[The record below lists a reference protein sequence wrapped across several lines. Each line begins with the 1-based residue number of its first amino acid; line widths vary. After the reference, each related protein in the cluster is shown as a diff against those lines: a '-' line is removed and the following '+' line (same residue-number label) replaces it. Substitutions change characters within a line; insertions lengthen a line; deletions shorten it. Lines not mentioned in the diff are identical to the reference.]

1 MAKNG
6 RENEEGATA
15 AGGDAPPNYGAI
27 GALPPAGALPPSPR
41 PASHLST
48 YTAGEDAGRLATLAK
63 EFGLSKVRPPRHQ
76 IRERIP
82 EELSSL
88 NLSSLKKWYESVKR
102 MDEDFLEM
110 RVQSVYVREHG
121 EESTLGSY
129 RTEEADEEEEEGA
142 EEGLLLS
149 SKAAAKK
156 KLEQELDEEEL
167 ELEEEDEQDASSATD
182 DPHATQM
189 GGTLPSAILGIIK
202 GMVGPAILYL
212 PHGFASAGYL
222 VAVPL
227 LLLST
232 VLFLWSAT
240 CLLQAWRMETLR
252 LYRERKNTK
261 TLSLKIQRIRLS
273 YPELAYRS
281 FGTKGETLVQV
292 GISLMQSGV
301 CLTYLIFVPQN
312 LHSSALDLF
321 GANIS
326 TSWWLAFMMAVQI
339 PMSWIRDIRRL
350 TVTNLL
356 ANALILYGL
365 LTCLG
370 FALKQ
375 MGGSEVDVDVGEEGL
390 DGVGYDYANSA
401 EDPVGGTGPKIVGVV
416 IDDGDNDE
424 RTFFREVLFRFR
436 SLPPFNPAGWFLFMG
451 TSVLLF
457 EGSITLLIPL
467 QEAVQ
472 RTSDRRKFPSLYKKV
487 ILGIVAF
494 YSFFG
499 ITCWMAFG
507 NGVRTVM
514 TTSLPAGQLATS
526 VQLAYSLAVV
536 FTFPLQNFPSLEIVC
551 RAVEKWLAKKGLD
564 GGVHYGGNCTKSKI
578 ISQQRNIIST
588 LLVICLSVIAVTCMN
603 DLDKVVSL
611 MGSLLGCPLA
621 FVVPPLIHN
630 RLGKSRIG
638 KWKRVGNWIVAGLGV
653 AAMAVSSIATVMKW
667 E

>member
-1 MAKNG
+1 MSKNNNG
-6 RENEEGATA
+6 SQNEGSATA
-15 AGGDAPPNYGAI
+15 GKDPPPNYGATDAV
-27 GALPPAGALPPSPR
+27 GAFPPPAGPLPPSPR

-63 EFGLSKVRPPRHQ
+63 EFGLSRVRPPRNQ

-88 NLSSLKKWYESVKR
+88 NLSSLKKWYESMKR
-102 MDEDFLEM
+102 LDEDFLEM
-110 RVQSVYVREHG
+110 RVQSVYIREHG
-121 EESTLGSY
+121 DDSTFGSY
-129 RTEEADEEEEEGA
+129 LTEEDREGEEA
-142 EEGLLLS
+142 EEGMLLS
-149 SKAAAKK
+149 PGSKSRKK
-156 KLEQELDEEEL
+156 MEQEL
-167 ELEEEDEQDASSATD
+167 EEDEDEEDDGPSATD
-182 DPHATQM
+182 DPHATQL
-189 GGTLPSAILGIIK
+189 GGTLPSAVLGIIK

-232 VLFLWSAT
+232 VLFLWSSG
-240 CLLQAWRMETLR
+240 CLLQAWRMENSRLR
-252 LYRERKNTK
+252 RERKNNES
-261 TLSLKIQRIRLS
+261 LSLKIQRIRLS

-281 FGTKGETLVQV
+281 FGTTGETLVQL

-321 GANIS
+321 GTNIS
-326 TSWWLAFMMAVQI
+326 TSWCLAFMMAVQI

-356 ANALILYGL
+356 ANVLILYGL

-375 MGGSEVDVDVGEEGL
+375 MGGMEEGVDVGEEGV
-390 DGVGYDYANSA
+390 DGVGYDYSDSA
-401 EDPVGGTGPKIVGVV
+401 EGSVGAGPKIAGV
-416 IDDGDNDE
+416 DDDDDE
-424 RTFFREVLFRFR
+424 RPFLQEVLYRFR
-436 SLPPFNPAGWFLFMG
+436 SLPPFNPTGWFLFMG

-487 ILGIVAF
+487 ILAIVAF

-507 NGVRTVM
+507 NTVRTVM
-514 TTSLPAGQLATS
+514 TTSLPTGQLATS

-564 GGVHYGGNCTKSKI
+564 GGVHYGGNCAKSKI
-578 ISQQRNIIST
+578 MSQQRNIIST
-588 LLVICLSVIAVTCMN
+588 LLVICLSVIAATCMN

-638 KWKRVGNWIVAGLGV
+638 KWRRVGNWIVAGLGV
-653 AAMAVSSIATVMKW
+653 AAMAVSSVATVMKW
-667 E
+667 D